1 MNERLAWCELSE
13 YCMVVW
19 GDGMN
24 YLICRTKKRWF
35 RGGPGSRAHQGTPLV
50 LFKSCF
56 NATATVSFW

>member
-24 YLICRTKKRWF
+24 YLICRAKSV
-35 RGGPGSRAHQGTPLV
+35 GSGVAQALEPTGNPFSSL
-50 LFKSCF
+50 
-56 NATATVSFW
+56 